1 MMVVMAMRSLS
12 WKIALNFLVLLF
24 LTLTAA
30 YLFLR
35 QAILNA
41 LGLPWLPP
49 FRAGILVAR
58 LEGQLLLAMMA
69 VMVVMT
75 VGTFILSRGIIMPL
89 RALLP
94 LTQKIASGDL
104 EQRIEIQS
112 NDEIGLL
119 SHHLNVMVETLRN
132 NFREMAEERNKMQA
146 ILASMS
152 DALLTVDQVGRVMLL
167 NPAAEAMF
175 GKKGGEVE
183 HKYLLEVIRNYEIDK
198 LVKEILA
205 SGMPLEIETRLFPTT
220 NQIFKIYGAP
230 IISAQKRV
238 VGVALTIRDITNIRR
253 LEQMRT
259 EFVANVSHE
268 LRTPLTSIR
277 GFVETLLEGALEDPQ
292 VSRRFLGI
300 INKEAQRLQQL
311 IEDLLALSKL
321 ENNPRGIR
329 AGRAQLMSVLDG
341 VLATVNPLAREKG
354 VSLEVEIPEGLP
366 LLAIGEN
373 YLSQVLLNLIDNGIK
388 YTPAGGRVTVRARLE
403 DKGLRVEVED
413 TGIGIPAESL
423 PRVFERF
430 YRVDKARS
438 REMGGTGLGLAIVK
452 HIIEAYGGNVGVAS
466 QPGQGSRFFFTL
478 PVVTEGEIETK
489 SKKGQN

>member
-1 MMVVMAMRSLS
+1 MRSLS
-12 WKIALNFLVLLF
+12 WKIASNFLVLLF
-24 LTLTAA
+24 LTLMAA

-41 LGLPWLPP
+41 VGLPGLPP
-49 FRAGILVAR
+49 LRAGLLVAR
-58 LEGQLLLAMMA
+58 LEGQLLLAMIV

-75 VGTFILSRGIIMPL
+75 IGTFILARGIIMPL
-89 RALLP
+89 KALLP
-94 LTQKIASGDL
+94 LTQKIADGDL

-132 NFREMAEERNKMQA
+132 NFREMAEEKNKIKA

-175 GKKGGEVE
+175 GKRGGEVE
-183 HKYLLEVIRNYEIDK
+183 NKYLLEVIRSHEVDK

-205 SGMPLEIETRLFPTT
+205 SGIPLEIETRLFPTT
-220 NQIFKIYGAP
+220 NQIFKIYGSP
-230 IISAQKRV
+230 IISAQRRV

-292 VSRRFLGI
+292 VSRRFLSI

-311 IEDLLALSKL
+311 IEDLLALSSL

-329 AGRAQLMSVLDG
+329 AGKAQLKPVLEG

-354 VSLEVEIPEGLP
+354 VNLEVEIPEGLP
-366 LLAIGEN
+366 PLAIGEN

-388 YTPAGGRVTVRARLE
+388 YTPAGGRVTVRATLE
-403 DKGLRVEVED
+403 DKDLRVEVED

-452 HIIEAYGGNVGVAS
+452 HIVEAHNGNVGVVS
-466 QPGQGSRFFFTL
+466 QPGRGSRFFFTL
-478 PVVTEGEIETK
+478 PVVTGEKEQEKNTIPE
-489 SKKGQN
+489 KGPKLI

>member
-1 MMVVMAMRSLS
+1 MALRSLR
-12 WKIALNFLVLLF
+12 WKIALNFLTLLF
-24 LTLTAA
+24 LTLVAA
-30 YLFLR
+30 YLYLR
-35 QAILNA
+35 QAILDA

-49 FRAGILVAR
+49 FRAGVLVAG
-58 LEGQLLLAMMA
+58 LEGQLLLTML
-69 VMVVMT
+69 VILVVMIA
-75 VGTFILSRGIIMPL
+75 GTFILSRGIIMPL
-89 RALLP
+89 TALLP
-94 LTQKIASGDL
+94 LTQKIAGGDL

-175 GKKGGEVE
+175 GKKGTEVE
-183 HKYLLEVIRNYEIDK
+183 HKYLLEVIRNHEVDK
-198 LVKEILA
+198 LVKEILS

-220 NQIFKIYGAP
+220 NQLFKIYGAP
-230 IISAQKRV
+230 ILSAQKRV
-238 VGVALTIRDITNIRR
+238 VGAALTIRDITNIRR

-277 GFVETLLEGALEDPQ
+277 GFVETLLEGALEDPE

-311 IEDLLALSKL
+311 IEDLLALSRL
-321 ENNPRGIR
+321 ENQPQRVR
-329 AGRAQLMSVLDG
+329 PGRAKLIPTLEG

-354 VSLEVEIPEGLP
+354 VNLEVEIPEGLP
-366 LLAIGEN
+366 SLAIGEN
-373 YLSQVLLNLIDNGIK
+373 YLSQVLLNLIDNSIK
-388 YTPAGGRVTVRARLE
+388 YTPAGGRVTVRAGLE
-403 DKGLRVEVED
+403 NDGIQVEVED

-452 HIIEAYGGNVGVAS
+452 HIVEAHDGNVGVTS

-478 PVVTEGEIETK
+478 PVVTEGKVQAESPIPEK
-489 SKKGQN
+489 PQN